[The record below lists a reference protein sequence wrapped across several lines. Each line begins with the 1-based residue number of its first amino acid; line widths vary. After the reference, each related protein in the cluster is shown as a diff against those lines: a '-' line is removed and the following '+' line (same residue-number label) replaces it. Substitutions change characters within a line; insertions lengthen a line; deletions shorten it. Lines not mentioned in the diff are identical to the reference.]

1 MSGPPAEIVCRD
13 ISMVFATGAGPV
25 PALANV
31 TLEVGR
37 GELVAL
43 IGPSGCGKS
52 TLLRLIAD
60 VLQPTA
66 GAIEVR
72 GGPPRRARLARELGF
87 VFQHPGLLLW
97 RDALA
102 NVSLPLTIG
111 GWGRRHEPPHRPEAL
126 LDPVGLK
133 GFEHAFPRQLSG
145 GMQQRVSIARALV
158 TGHAIRLWDEPFGA
172 LDEITRDH
180 LNQEL
185 LRIWAATGT
194 TIIFVTHSIPE
205 AVYLSSR
212 IFVFTHRPGRVL
224 EEVRID
230 LPSPREPSVKDT
242 PEFVRHT
249 GALRRALA
257 RAGGWTPRGHAQE
270 AIGERDG
277 AGRLRHG
284 PRRARGHASPCCGR
298 SGAAPPTPAAPD
310 RHRDPHRAVGHP
322 DPGLRGAGLRDPD
335 AGVRLA
341 GTGQGASAL
350 ARQRSAHHP
359 REYRRVR

>member
-1 MSGPPAEIVCRD
+1 MATVDIACRD
-13 ISMVFATGAGPV
+13 VSMVFSSAGGPV
-25 PALANV
+25 QALAGV
-31 TLEVGR
+31 TLDVQR

-60 VLQPTA
+60 VLRPT
-66 GAIEVR
+66 GGTIEVR
-72 GGPPRRARLARELGF
+72 GGPPMRARLAREFGF

-102 NVSLPLTIG
+102 NVRLPLEVG
-111 GWGRRHEPPHRPEAL
+111 SWGRRHTPSHRPEDL
-126 LDPVGLK
+126 LELVGLK
-133 GFEHAFPRQLSG
+133 GFEQAYPRQLSG

-158 TGHAIRLWDEPFGA
+158 TGPPILLMDEPFGA

-212 IFVFTHRPGRVL
+212 IFVFTQRPGHVM

-257 RAGGWTPRGHAQE
+257 QAG
-270 AIGERDG
+270 
-277 AGRLRHG
+277 
-284 PRRARGHASPCCGR
+284 
-298 SGAAPPTPAAPD
+298 
-310 RHRDPHRAVGHP
+310 
-322 DPGLRGAGLRDPD
+322 
-335 AGVRLA
+335 
-341 GTGQGASAL
+341 
-350 ARQRSAHHP
+350 
-359 REYRRVR
+359 

>member
-1 MSGPPAEIVCRD
+1 MGTVDIACRD
-13 ISMVFATGAGPV
+13 VSMVFPAAAGPV
-25 PALANV
+25 RALDGV
-31 TLEVGR
+31 TLDVER
-37 GELVAL
+37 GELIAL

-60 VLQPTA
+60 VLQPT
-66 GAIEVR
+66 GGTIEVR
-72 GGPPRRARLARELGF
+72 GGPPMRARLAREFGF

-102 NVSLPLTIG
+102 NVRLPLEIG
-111 GWGRRHEPPHRPEAL
+111 SWGRRNVPPHRPEDL
-126 LDPVGLK
+126 LELVGLK
-133 GFEHAFPRQLSG
+133 GFERAYPRQLSG

-158 TGHAIRLWDEPFGA
+158 TGPPILLMDEPFGA

-212 IFVFTHRPGRVL
+212 IFVFTQRPGRVM

-257 RAGGWTPRGHAQE
+257 RAG
-270 AIGERDG
+270 
-277 AGRLRHG
+277 
-284 PRRARGHASPCCGR
+284 
-298 SGAAPPTPAAPD
+298 
-310 RHRDPHRAVGHP
+310 
-322 DPGLRGAGLRDPD
+322 
-335 AGVRLA
+335 
-341 GTGQGASAL
+341 
-350 ARQRSAHHP
+350 
-359 REYRRVR
+359 

>member
-1 MSGPPAEIVCRD
+1 
-13 ISMVFATGAGPV
+13 MVFPSAGGPV
-25 PALANV
+25 RALEGV
-31 TLEVGR
+31 TLQVER
-37 GELVAL
+37 GELIAL

-60 VLQPTA
+60 VLQPT
-66 GAIEVR
+66 GGTIEVR
-72 GGPPRRARLARELGF
+72 GGPPMRARLAREFGF

-102 NVSLPLTIG
+102 NVRLPLEVG
-111 GWGRRHEPPHRPEAL
+111 GWGRRHVPPHRPEEL
-126 LDPVGLK
+126 LELVGLK
-133 GFEHAFPRQLSG
+133 GFEQAYPRQLSG

-158 TGHAIRLWDEPFGA
+158 TGPPILLMDEPFGA

-212 IFVFTHRPGRVL
+212 IFVFTQRPGRVL

-230 LPSPREPSVKDT
+230 LPSPREPAVKDT

-257 RAGGWTPRGHAQE
+257 RAG
-270 AIGERDG
+270 
-277 AGRLRHG
+277 
-284 PRRARGHASPCCGR
+284 
-298 SGAAPPTPAAPD
+298 
-310 RHRDPHRAVGHP
+310 
-322 DPGLRGAGLRDPD
+322 
-335 AGVRLA
+335 
-341 GTGQGASAL
+341 
-350 ARQRSAHHP
+350 
-359 REYRRVR
+359 

>member
-1 MSGPPAEIVCRD
+1 MGTVDIACRD
-13 ISMVFATGAGPV
+13 VSMVFPAAAGPV
-25 PALANV
+25 RALEGV
-31 TLEVGR
+31 TLDVER
-37 GELVAL
+37 GELIAL

-60 VLQPTA
+60 VLQRTG

-72 GGPPRRARLARELGF
+72 GGPPVRARLAREFGF

-102 NVSLPLTIG
+102 NVRLPLEIG
-111 GWGRRHEPPHRPEAL
+111 GWGKRHVAPHRPEEL
-126 LDPVGLK
+126 LELVGLK
-133 GFEHAFPRQLSG
+133 GFERAYPRQLSG

-158 TGHAIRLWDEPFGA
+158 TGPPILLMDEPFGA

-257 RAGGWTPRGHAQE
+257 RAG
-270 AIGERDG
+270 
-277 AGRLRHG
+277 
-284 PRRARGHASPCCGR
+284 
-298 SGAAPPTPAAPD
+298 
-310 RHRDPHRAVGHP
+310 
-322 DPGLRGAGLRDPD
+322 
-335 AGVRLA
+335 
-341 GTGQGASAL
+341 
-350 ARQRSAHHP
+350 
-359 REYRRVR
+359 

>member
-1 MSGPPAEIVCRD
+1 VATVDIACRD
-13 ISMVFATGAGPV
+13 VSMVFPAAPGPV
-25 PALANV
+25 HALGGI
-31 TLEVGR
+31 TLDVER

-60 VLQPTA
+60 VLQPTG

-72 GGPPRRARLARELGF
+72 GGPPMRARLAREFGF

-97 RDALA
+97 RTALA
-102 NVSLPLTIG
+102 NVRLPLEVG
-111 GWGRRHEPPHRPEAL
+111 AWGRRHTPPHRPEEL
-126 LDPVGLK
+126 LELVGLK
-133 GFEHAFPRQLSG
+133 GFEQAYPRQLSG

-158 TGHAIRLWDEPFGA
+158 TGPPILLMDEPFGA

-212 IFVFTHRPGRVL
+212 IFVFTQRPGRVL

-257 RAGGWTPRGHAQE
+257 QAG
-270 AIGERDG
+270 
-277 AGRLRHG
+277 
-284 PRRARGHASPCCGR
+284 
-298 SGAAPPTPAAPD
+298 
-310 RHRDPHRAVGHP
+310 
-322 DPGLRGAGLRDPD
+322 
-335 AGVRLA
+335 
-341 GTGQGASAL
+341 
-350 ARQRSAHHP
+350 
-359 REYRRVR
+359 